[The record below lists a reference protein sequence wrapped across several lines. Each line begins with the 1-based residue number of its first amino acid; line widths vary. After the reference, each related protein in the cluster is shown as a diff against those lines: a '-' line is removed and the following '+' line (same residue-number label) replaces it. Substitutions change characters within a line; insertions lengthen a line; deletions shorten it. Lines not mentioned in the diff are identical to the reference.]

1 MAYHRY
7 HEYIR
12 ELMLEGLKSKVV
24 STGFVGSAGLCRQAD
39 PGTGIYPVLD
49 KQKVTANEALQV
61 DRAVVFD
68 LQ

>member
-1 MAYHRY
+1 
-7 HEYIR
+7 
-12 ELMLEGLKSKVV
+12 MLEGLKSKVV